1 MSRAAVPPGGR
12 VAAFI
17 DLGTNSVRLLI
28 VRLNENGSYTV
39 LTRQKVTVRLGEG
52 EFESGRL
59 QPAAMERTVLACKNL
74 MDAARGFGADETVAV
89 ATSATREAENQD
101 EFLASMKEGA
111 GVDLRVISGLEE
123 ARLIHLGVAS
133 GGDTG
138 GMEAVFIDIGGGST
152 EISVGGHHAP
162 RHRASLKLGAIR
174 LSALFP
180 PDEDGRIDLETY
192 EAMRAH
198 VLAAV
203 RPALDGFGDIGTDL
217 AFGSSGT
224 IETLAAIAGDR
235 SLLAYADLCAAL
247 RRLYPMSLEERR
259 QIPAINPGRA
269 DIIVGGGVIL
279 EVLMAGIGLPAI
291 RISDRGV
298 IDGLLVDYL
307 SGFEGFLQG
316 SPVPVRRQSVVHL
329 MRACRADEG
338 HAHQVA
344 RLALRLFDTGAASG
358 VHALGEE
365 MRELLEYAALLHD
378 TGKVITFRNHQHHSR
393 YIVENAGMSG
403 FSRRETLIIGE
414 TACFHRK
421 KAPSEK
427 ALIAAGLDPGAAK
440 AVRTLS
446 ALLRIAENLDRSQL
460 GLVNDAALRREGESV
475 VIEIGSQGGCDLE
488 IWGMRDALPA
498 IEKCLGR
505 RVEIRAV

>member
-1 MSRAAVPPGGR
+1 MTRAAVPPGGR

-52 EFESGRL
+52 EFETGRL
-59 QPAAMERTVLACKNL
+59 QPAAMERTVLACRNL

-89 ATSATREAENQD
+89 ATSATREAENQE
-101 EFLASMKEGA
+101 EFLALMKEGA
-111 GVDLRVISGLEE
+111 GLDLRVISGLEE
-123 ARLIHLGVAS
+123 ARLIHLGVGS
-133 GGDTG
+133 GWDTG
-138 GMEAVFIDIGGGST
+138 GREAVFIDIGGGST

-162 RHRASLKLGAIR
+162 RHRASLALGAIR
-174 LSALFP
+174 LPALFP
-180 PDEDGRIDLETY
+180 PDEDGRIPPATY

-203 RPALDGFGDIGTDL
+203 SPALDGFGDIGTDL

-224 IETLAAIAGDR
+224 IENLAAIAGDR
-235 SLLAYADLCAAL
+235 SLLAYTDLCAAL
-247 RRLYPMSLEERR
+247 RRLAPMRLEERR
-259 QIPAINPGRA
+259 QVPAINPGRA
-269 DIIVGGGVIL
+269 DIIVSGGVIL
-279 EVLMAGIGLPAI
+279 EVLMARIGLPAI
-291 RISDRGV
+291 RVSDRGV

-307 SGFEGFLQG
+307 SRFEGFLQG

-338 HAHQVA
+338 HAREVA
-344 RLALRLFDTGAASG
+344 RLALRLFETGAAAG
-358 VHALGEE
+358 VHALGDE
-365 MRELLEYAALLHD
+365 MQELLEYAALLHD
-378 TGKVITFRNHQHHSR
+378 AGKVIAFRNHQHHSS
-393 YIVENAGMSG
+393 YIIENAGMAG

-414 TACFHRK
+414 TARHHRK
-421 KAPSEK
+421 KTPSEK
-427 ALIAAGLDPGAAK
+427 GLVAAGLDPGGAK

-460 GLVNDAALRREGESV
+460 GLVKDAALRREGETV
-475 VIEIGSQGGCDLE
+475 VIEVESPGGCDLE
-488 IWGMRDALPA
+488 VWGVRDALPA
-498 IEKCLGR
+498 IEKSLGR
-505 RVEIRAV
+505 RVEIRVA